1 MLSSVLT
8 LNEHSAVESL
18 SLERLIAIFEIV
30 WHPPSVIA
38 IKRKGD
44 MYSLTLSLVL
54 IVDKY
59 LRIIYWH
66 KRRVMIDMNLS
77 DAALL
82 VTDIHC
88 QSYQR
93 GSPQEIWTYNWRS
106 RIQNVE
112 KAQNLIKRHVFIC
125 EGLSILLDKCTW
137 MYELLGWMN
146 RRKRCGIWMRRD
158 DS

>member
-30 WHPPSVIA
+30 WHPPSVVA

-93 GSPQEIWTYNWRS
+93 VSPQEI
-106 RIQNVE
+106 
-112 KAQNLIKRHVFIC
+112 
-125 EGLSILLDKCTW
+125 
-137 MYELLGWMN
+137 
-146 RRKRCGIWMRRD
+146 
-158 DS
+158 